1 MPLSDCSVKE
11 LTASFSISQHLRELR
26 SARLVALK
34 KVGWNIDTG
43 LRTILCEKC
52 LIGQRNTDVFSIPL
66 GAHGLSLLPSR
77 MQSGS
82 LADKDADKD
91 KVADIVAVKGSEPDP
106 GWPFRI
112 L

>member
-1 MPLSDCSVKE
+1 MSLSDCSVKE
-11 LTASFSISQHLRELR
+11 LTASSSIAQHLRELR

-43 LRTILCEKC
+43 LRAILRENCS
-52 LIGQRNTDVFSIPL
+52 IGQRDTDAFSIPL

-82 LADKDADKD
+82 LARQR
-91 KVADIVAVKGSEPDP
+91 KVVDIVAVKGSVPSP

>member
-1 MPLSDCSVKE
+1 MSLSDCSVKE
-11 LTASFSISQHLRELR
+11 LTASFSIPQHLRELR

-34 KVGWNIDTG
+34 KVGWNIDTAV
-43 LRTILCEKC
+43 RAILCEKC
-52 LIGQRNTDVFSIPL
+52 SIGQRNTDAFSIPL

-82 LADKDADKD
+82 LAGQR
-91 KVADIVAVKGSEPDP
+91 KVADIVAVKGSVPNP

>member
-1 MPLSDCSVKE
+1 MSLSDCSVKE

-43 LRTILCEKC
+43 VRAILCEKC
-52 LIGQRNTDVFSIPL
+52 SIGQRNTDAFSIPL

-77 MQSGS
+77 MQSDS
-82 LADKDADKD
+82 LAGQR
-91 KVADIVAVKGSEPDP
+91 KVADIVGVKGSVPNP